1 MYFLALF
8 FIKILKSLSKILVII
23 QRSNGD
29 VLLSTSLVKLLYES
43 FDHPEI
49 DLLVNDDTLEIAKII
64 PFVNNI
70 HIFSYGDKK
79 INRWNQEKNITLKIF
94 KKYDLSINLTASDRS
109 VLYALLASKKSISA
123 VEINKKKSWWK
134 IILLSHHYYFD
145 TKKHILLNNLE
156 SLNILKIAHEPIF
169 ETLIASE
176 LSIKK
181 IKRKLEKLNIQ
192 DFIIFHP
199 SAQYNYKIYPQ
210 LLRNRL
216 LNNLNSLGVPV
227 LISGG
232 KSQIDLDMKQELP
245 NLQNLYDF
253 IGETT
258 LNEFIALSHLSLAY
272 IGMDTL
278 NMHIAASQNK
288 RIFAI
293 FGSTKLSMWSPWS
306 NKLKTSTFINKPVQT
321 YGENTIFQPSL
332 PCHFCGVF
340 GCGNN
345 HGVNEFPYNIEPE
358 DIFKEIENW
367 YQNLNVSF

>member
-70 HIFSYGDKK
+70 HIFSYGEKK

-134 IILLSHHYYFD
+134 IILLTHHYYFD

-176 LSIKK
+176 SVSYTHLT
-181 IKRKLEKLNIQ
+181 L
-192 DFIIFHP
+192 P
-199 SAQYNYKIYPQ
+199 T
-210 LLRNRL
+210 NRE
-216 LNNLNSLGVPV
+216 V
-227 LISGG
+227 
-232 KSQIDLDMKQELP
+232 
-245 NLQNLYDF
+245 
-253 IGETT
+253 
-258 LNEFIALSHLSLAY
+258 
-272 IGMDTL
+272 
-278 NMHIAASQNK
+278 
-288 RIFAI
+288 
-293 FGSTKLSMWSPWS
+293 
-306 NKLKTSTFINKPVQT
+306 
-321 YGENTIFQPSL
+321 
-332 PCHFCGVF
+332 
-340 GCGNN
+340 
-345 HGVNEFPYNIEPE
+345 
-358 DIFKEIENW
+358 
-367 YQNLNVSF
+367 